1 MIASN
6 KQVII
11 TNFHFKTNSYA
22 QFIAMPE
29 ELYDKMRLRPEF
41 MKEYIFPGGCLPSLA
56 RVVSAMTNASRL
68 WYVLNCTSYLFFNKT
83 SIIY

>member
-1 MIASN
+1 
-6 KQVII
+6 
-11 TNFHFKTNSYA
+11 
-22 QFIAMPE
+22 MPE

-68 WYVLNCTSYLFFNKT
+68 WYVLNCTS
-83 SIIY
+83 